1 MRSGAAYF
9 QFVHDTAKGSWSD
22 ERNAMRIQ
30 RSVSPHFF
38 LEEGVCMNRWFVRF
52 MAILMLVLLTSC
64 TSGDLGFDR
73 AEVGVIYT
81 DALRKDSELV
91 LFDQG
96 GERVGSRRF
105 DEMGIFRIVPD
116 ERGDWILPVQ
126 FGEGRIR
133 LSRDGKEAKE
143 GLRPFPIDVLSKPG
157 ILLASYNSSLNSN
170 TLEVELK
177 KEGRTYLVELDGFLR
192 VLEADEHRVYA
203 FADLVSAKK
212 SLLYVLDRKTG
223 RVERE
228 IKLETGEA
236 DDILLSGDRVLLS
249 SRSGGGRI
257 AVVEK
262 KNWQVRY
269 VTLPFA
275 EPQYL
280 LPDGAR
286 ILVTHAGAEGRISIL
301 DAGTL
306 QVADTVRLPQPIYKV
321 CQASGKLY
329 VLTQSHSRE
338 KGGEIGIYSM
348 KDWKRE
354 RRWDLPVIRDTLVQD
369 LEVVSR

>member
-1 MRSGAAYF
+1 MN
-9 QFVHDTAKGSWSD
+9 SWF
-22 ERNAMRIQ
+22 A
-30 RSVSPHFF
+30 
-38 LEEGVCMNRWFVRF
+38 RF
-52 MAILMLVLLTSC
+52 MLMILLLLLTSC
-64 TSGDLGFDR
+64 ASGDLGFDR

-105 DEMGIFRIVPD
+105 NEMGIFRIVPD
-116 ERGDWILPVQ
+116 ERGDWLLPVQ
-126 FGEGRIR
+126 FGEGWIR
-133 LSRDGKEAKE
+133 LTREGKSTKE
-143 GLRPFPIDVLSKPG
+143 RLRQFPIDVLSKPG
-157 ILLASYNSSLNSN
+157 ILLASYNSGLNTN

-177 KEGRTYLVELDGFLR
+177 KEGRTYHVGLDGFLR
-192 VLEADEHRVYA
+192 VLEADEQRVYV

-223 RVERE
+223 KVERE
-228 IKLETGEA
+228 IPLETGEA
-236 DDILLSGDRVLLS
+236 DDILLSGGRILLS

-280 LPDGAR
+280 LPDGDR

-301 DAGTL
+301 DAATLRVTGTV
-306 QVADTVRLPQPIYKV
+306 QLPQPIYKV
-321 CQASGKLY
+321 RQLNGKLY
-329 VLTQSHSRE
+329 VLTQLHSRE
-338 KGGEIGIYSM
+338 KGGEIGVYSI

-354 RRWDLPVIRDTLVQD
+354 RRWDLPVVRDTLVQD
-369 LEVVSR
+369 LEVVGRRS